1 MLLLKAVATA
11 LVLIAGA
18 AVVLWYANTL
28 NSWVLGGLIGGL
40 AALLLSIPISLTLFS
55 YLSHRYDGHSRVE
68 EDKHQEAMSLSYD
81 YEEVSERALRKISIE
96 EENEYLHYQRG
107 VWGEEYEEEHDNH
120 YLPDSSRRQL
130 PAPRVPNS
138 NQQPVYR
145 SPSTQHSA
153 RETRQLSAR
162 DTEMGS
168 QHTASRR
175 PHNPDFPGYQ
185 PEMTR
190 GQFQSQALR
199 IAREEAYLRSEKAE
213 ATDDF
218 RTHRSRRPSSPLR
231 TKKLDTTWKE
241 KPLTPYSYRQDPED
255 LLDDHEAY
263 PSTQPRYLRRGR
275 RVVDAN
281 LSPNSPYRQS
291 PDSTGDQAQQI
302 DSSRDSE
309 AEDFDQTYSTGNLK
323 KPLVRRAPYMYDTD
337 ALKSEL
343 SQQVDPPITRRSS
356 RNLFVRHDDE

>member
-55 YLSHRYDGHSRVE
+55 YLSHRHDGHSSME
-68 EDKHQEAMSLSYD
+68 EEKYQESVSLSYD

-96 EENEYLHYQRG
+96 EENEYLSYHRG
-107 VWGEEYEEEHDNH
+107 VWGEEYEENDHH
-120 YLPDSSRRQL
+120 YFPDSSRRRL
-130 PAPRVPNS
+130 PAPRVSTP
-138 NQQPVYR
+138 NQQPVHR
-145 SPSTQHSA
+145 SISTQHSA

-162 DTEMGS
+162 DTDMGS
-168 QHTASRR
+168 QHTTSRR
-175 PHNPDFPGYQ
+175 PNNPDFSGYQ

-199 IAREEAYLRSEKAE
+199 IAREEAYRRSEKEE
-213 ATDDF
+213 AMADF
-218 RTHRSRRPSSPLR
+218 PLHRSRRPSSPLR
-231 TKKLDTTWKE
+231 TRRLDTTWKE
-241 KPLTPYSYRQDPED
+241 KPITPYSYRQDPED
-255 LLDDHEAY
+255 LLDEQDAY
-263 PSTQPRYLRRGR
+263 PPVQPRYLRRGR
-275 RVVDAN
+275 RIVDAS

-291 PDSTGDQAQQI
+291 LDSTEDQAYQTGR
-302 DSSRDSE
+302 SSDSE
-309 AEDFDQTYSTGNLK
+309 AEDFDETYITGDLK

-337 ALKSEL
+337 ALKNEL

-356 RNLFVRHDDE
+356 RNLFVGHDDE

>member
-40 AALLLSIPISLTLFS
+40 AALLLSIPISLTLFT
-55 YLSHRYDGHSRVE
+55 YLSHRHDGHSRME
-68 EDKHQEAMSLSYD
+68 EEKYQEAVSLSYE
-81 YEEVSERALRKISIE
+81 YEEMSERALRKISIE
-96 EENEYLHYQRG
+96 EENAYLHYQRG
-107 VWGEEYEEEHDNH
+107 VWGEEYEEEEH
-120 YLPDSSRRQL
+120 YLPDASRRQL
-130 PAPRVPNS
+130 PAPRVPNA
-138 NQQPVYR
+138 NQQPVDR
-145 SPSTQHSA
+145 SPSTQQGA

-168 QHTASRR
+168 QHTTSRR
-175 PHNPDFPGYQ
+175 SNNPDFPGYQ

-199 IAREEAYLRSEKAE
+199 IAREEAYRRSEKAE

-231 TKKLDTTWKE
+231 TKKLDNTTWKE
-241 KPLTPYSYRQDPED
+241 KPATSYSDRQDPED
-255 LLDDHEAY
+255 LLDDQEAY
-263 PSTQPRYLRRGR
+263 PLTQPRYLRRGR
-275 RVVDAN
+275 RIVDAS

-291 PDSTGDQAQQI
+291 PDSTEDQAQQT

-309 AEDFDQTYSTGNLK
+309 AEEFDQAYSTGNLK